1 VSVEHMLLSL
11 QTMAVCVHA
20 LAVHPSVVQALPS
33 LHCAGT
39 VGVCTHPV
47 AGLHVSV
54 VQMLLS
60 SQLIGVC

>member
-1 VSVEHMLLSL
+1 MLLSL

-33 LHCAGT
+33 LHDTGT
-39 VGVCTHPV
+39 VGVCMHP
-47 AGLHVSV
+47 AIGPQVSA